1 MKTFFKPF
9 IAALMVMAAAM
20 LSSGAFAQTIEA
32 IQKRGKIVIGMDQTI
47 PPYGLTDEKREPAGY
62 DADVARAIAKG
73 LGVQVEFVQVAGP
86 TRIPALLTNQV
97 DIVVAT
103 LGMSPERANQVWFS
117 MPYGSVDVVVISKA
131 TNKFAKAG
139 DTAGKRVGVVRGG
152 IQDTSFTPIAP
163 KTTTVVRFDDD
174 ATVGQAL
181 LAGQVDAIV
190 TASHWAAEFI
200 KRNPAAKI
208 EVKFTVR
215 QSPYGIGVRKGE
227 VDILQWM
234 NQFVAFMKI
243 TGELDQISRRWIGAP
258 LTNLPVW

>member
-1 MKTFFKPF
+1 MKIFFKPF
-9 IAALMVMAAAM
+9 AAALVAMAL
-20 LSSGAFAQTIEA
+20 LSSGAYAQTVEA

-47 PPYGLTDEKREPAGY
+47 PPYGLLDEKREPAGY
-62 DADVARAIAKG
+62 DADVARAIGKG

-117 MPYGSVDVVVISKA
+117 MPYGSVDVVFISKA
-131 TNKFAKAG
+131 ANKIANAG
-139 DTAGKRVGVVRGG
+139 DTGGKRIGVVRGG
-152 IQDTSFTPIAP
+152 IQDTSFTPLAP
-163 KTTTVVRFDDD
+163 KNATIVGFDDD

-181 LAGQVDAIV
+181 LAGQVDAVV
-190 TASHWAAEFI
+190 TASQWAAEFI
-200 KRNPAAKI
+200 KRNAAAKI

-227 VDILQWM
+227 IDILQWM

-243 TGELDQISRRWIGAP
+243 TGELDQISRRWIGTP

>member
-1 MKTFFKPF
+1 MKGFLKS
-9 IAALMVMAAAM
+9 IAAALMATALM
-20 LSSGAFAQTIEA
+20 SSAAFAQTIEA
-32 IQKRGKIVIGMDQTI
+32 IQKRGKIVVGMDQTI
-47 PPYGLTDEKREPAGY
+47 PPYGLTDAKREPAGY

-117 MPYGSVDVVVISKA
+117 MPYGSVDVVFVTKA
-131 TNKFAKAG
+131 ANKMANAG

-163 KTTTVVRFDDD
+163 KNTTVVRFDDD

-200 KRNPAAKI
+200 KRNAPAKL

-227 VDILQWM
+227 IDVLQWM

-243 TGELDQISRRWIGAP
+243 TGELDQISRRWIGTALP
-258 LTNLPVW
+258 SLPVW

>member
-1 MKTFFKPF
+1 MKTFLKTVA
-9 IAALMVMAAAM
+9 AALMGIAL
-20 LSSGAFAQTIEA
+20 LSSSALAQTIEA

-62 DADVARAIAKG
+62 DADVARAIGKA

-86 TRIPALLTNQV
+86 SRIPALLTNQV

-117 MPYGSVDVVVISKA
+117 MPYGSVDVVFVSKA
-131 TNKFAKAG
+131 ANKIAKAS
-139 DTAGKRVGVVRGG
+139 DTAGRRVGVVRGG

-163 KTTTVVRFDDD
+163 KTATVVRFDDD

-181 LAGQVDAIV
+181 LAGQVDAVV
-190 TASHWAAEFI
+190 TASHWAAEFM
-200 KRNPAAKI
+200 KRNPAAKL

-215 QSPYGIGVRKGE
+215 QSPYGIGIRKGE
-227 VDILQWM
+227 IDILQWM
-234 NQFVAFMKI
+234 NQFVAFIKI
-243 TGELDQISRRWIGAP
+243 NGELDQISRRWIGSP
-258 LTNLPVW
+258 LGNLPVW

>member
-1 MKTFFKPF
+1 MKTIIKTF
-9 IAALMVMAAAM
+9 AAAIM
-20 LSSGAFAQTIEA
+20 GIVLLSSSASAQTVEA
-32 IQKRGKIVIGMDQTI
+32 IQKRGKIVVGMDQTI

-62 DADVARAIAKG
+62 DADVARAIGKAM
-73 LGVQVEFVQVAGP
+73 GVQVEFVQVAGP

-103 LGMSPERANQVWFS
+103 LGMIPERANQVWFS
-117 MPYGSVDVVVISKA
+117 MPYGSVDVVFVSKA
-131 TNKFAKAG
+131 ANKFAKAS

-190 TASHWAAEFI
+190 TASHWAAEFM
-200 KRNPAAKI
+200 KRNTAAKL

-215 QSPYGIGVRKGE
+215 QSPYGIGIRKGE
-227 VDILQWM
+227 MDILQWM

-258 LTNLPVW
+258 LSNLPVW

>member
-1 MKTFFKPF
+1 MKSIFKVL
-9 IAALMVMAAAM
+9 AGLLVASSLLAM
-20 LSSGAFAQTIEA
+20 GAYAQTIDA

-47 PPYGLTDEKREPAGY
+47 PPYGLLDEKREPAGY
-62 DADVARAIAKG
+62 DADVARAIGKA

-117 MPYGSVDVVVISKA
+117 MPYGSVDVVFVSKA
-131 TNKFAKAG
+131 ANKFMKPG
-139 DTAGKRVGVVRGG
+139 DTVGKRIGVVRGG
-152 IQDTSFTPIAP
+152 IQDSSFTPLAP
-163 KTTTVVRFDDD
+163 KGATVVRFDDD

-190 TASHWAAEFI
+190 TASHWAAEFM
-200 KRNPAAKI
+200 KRNAAAKL

-215 QSPYGIGVRKGE
+215 QSPYGIGVRRGE
-227 VDILQWM
+227 IDVLQWM
-234 NQFVAFMKI
+234 NQFVAFLKI
-243 TGELDQISRRWIGAP
+243 TGELDQISRRWIGSP
-258 LTNLPVW
+258 LSNLPVW